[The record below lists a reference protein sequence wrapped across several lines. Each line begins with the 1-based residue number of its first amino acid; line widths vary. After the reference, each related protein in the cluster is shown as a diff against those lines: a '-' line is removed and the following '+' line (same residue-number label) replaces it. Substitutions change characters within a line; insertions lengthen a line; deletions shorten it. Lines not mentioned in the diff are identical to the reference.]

1 MTYLFP
7 FMSSESI
14 SLAVSQI
21 TTITYADMLI
31 YSHLWINLVD
41 KPNEI
46 LQEFQAYDMDQASLV
61 NFKMRTTW
69 HRVEGSS
76 LVGPRAECT

>member
-46 LQEFQAYDMDQASLV
+46 LQEFQAYDMDQVSLV
-61 NFKMRTTW
+61 NFKMRTT
-69 HRVEGSS
+69 
-76 LVGPRAECT
+76 

>member
-1 MTYLFP
+1 
-7 FMSSESI
+7 MSSENI

-46 LQEFQAYDMDQASLV
+46 LQESQVYDMDQASLE
-61 NFKMRTTW
+61 NLKMRTT
-69 HRVEGSS
+69 
-76 LVGPRAECT
+76 

>member
-46 LQEFQAYDMDQASLV
+46 LQEFQAYDTDQASLV
-61 NFKMRTTW
+61 NFKMRTT
-69 HRVEGSS
+69 
-76 LVGPRAECT
+76 

>member
-61 NFKMRTTW
+61 NFRMRTT
-69 HRVEGSS
+69 
-76 LVGPRAECT
+76 

>member
-1 MTYLFP
+1 
-7 FMSSESI
+7 MSSENI

-41 KPNEI
+41 KPNER
-46 LQEFQAYDMDQASLV
+46 LQEFQVYDMDQASLE
-61 NFKMRTTW
+61 NPKMRTT
-69 HRVEGSS
+69 
-76 LVGPRAECT
+76 

>member
-61 NFKMRTTW
+61 NFKMRTT
-69 HRVEGSS
+69 
-76 LVGPRAECT
+76 